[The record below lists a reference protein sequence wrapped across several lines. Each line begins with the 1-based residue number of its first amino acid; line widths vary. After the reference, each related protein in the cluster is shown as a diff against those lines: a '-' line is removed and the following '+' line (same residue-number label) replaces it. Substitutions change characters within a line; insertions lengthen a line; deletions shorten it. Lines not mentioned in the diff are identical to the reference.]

1 MTERKYGIEI
11 EAFGVDRFE
20 LQNKLRQAG
29 IAVYVEAYNH
39 ETRNH
44 WKITSDGSISGEN
57 PFELVSPPLQGE
69 EGLEQIRI
77 VCQVLNDLGARVNKS
92 CGFHVHHD
100 AARITEQT
108 VRNLIGIYVRYQGVL
123 DEVVAPSRRGDNNRY
138 CKAVTPEMYYSAF
151 REGSVMSIADFCQTD
166 RYYKLN
172 LKAYIRHNTIEFRQ
186 HHGTVD
192 ANKITNWIRL
202 TQAIMEAAEKL
213 PHAKLD
219 LTNRPVRPDHD
230 RWHFWAMLK
239 KVLGANEFEEL
250 RAYYGRRRK
259 ELAAAA

>member
-20 LQNKLRQAG
+20 LQNKLWQAG
-29 IAVYVEAYNH
+29 IIVHVEAYNH
-39 ETRNH
+39 ETRDH

-69 EGLEQIRI
+69 RGIEEIKK
-77 VCQVLNDLGARVNKS
+77 VCQVLAVLGAQVNKS
-92 CGFHVHHD
+92 CGFHDHHD
-100 AARITEQT
+100 AAGLTAQS
-108 VRNLIGIYVRYQGVL
+108 VRSLIGMYIRFQGVL
-123 DEVVAPSRRGDNNRY
+123 DELVAPSRRGDNNRF
-138 CKAVTPEMYYSAF
+138 CRAVTPEVYYSAF
-151 REGSVMSIADFCQTD
+151 QKDSVSAIADSCQPD

-172 LKAYIRHNTIEFRQ
+172 LKAYIRHNTVEFRQ
-186 HHGTVD
+186 HQGTVD
-192 ANKITNWIRL
+192 AEKIVNWIRL
-202 TQAIMEAAEKL
+202 TQAMVESAEKL
-213 PHAKLD
+213 NHAKLD

-239 KVLGANEFEEL
+239 KVLSVSEFEGL